1 MDLLPVPGA
10 YSVLR
15 PGSPLPRQ
23 KEGKPE
29 SWSVCFVL
37 ISELLDG
44 VGRVAFALVFG
55 GGGRAGGVGGGEWG
69 HVPSLTLQALAYT
82 FMEPLSRHT
91 LHARTHT
98 HTHTHVHVHIPHPP
112 LLLRAVEEEKKEE
125 KGCAVRVS

>member
-1 MDLLPVPGA
+1 M
-10 YSVLR
+10 
-15 PGSPLPRQ
+15 
-23 KEGKPE
+23 
-29 SWSVCFVL
+29 
-37 ISELLDG
+37 
-44 VGRVAFALVFG
+44 
-55 GGGRAGGVGGGEWG
+55 
-69 HVPSLTLQALAYT
+69 TLQALAYT